1 VIVLRKYLEL
11 LKYEIKTL
19 YKDSTNLFMIIYPF
33 MMLALLAFLV
43 PEIIKP
49 ANAETARIVLLIALS
64 LSLMVGAYISG
75 VLIGFSFIENKD
87 ENTILSIAVTPT
99 SLSGYIMFKIVF
111 AIIMSFFSNLLI
123 LGGLKLLA
131 SDHYVIIAGIKTIKL
146 LDNLGWSKVLIFS
159 FVSSL
164 FVPAVALLF
173 GTYAKNKI
181 EGFAF
186 LKGGALVIM
195 LPVLTILKIFQNQF
209 QYILGILP
217 NFWPLKAM
225 LNEATQSNDSS
236 NLSYYGYMLIG
247 IIYFALIFI
256 FSFRN
261 FRKRIHD

>member
-1 VIVLRKYLEL
+1 
-11 LKYEIKTL
+11 
-19 YKDSTNLFMIIYPF
+19 
-33 MMLALLAFLV
+33 
-43 PEIIKP
+43 
-49 ANAETARIVLLIALS
+49 
-64 LSLMVGAYISG
+64 
-75 VLIGFSFIENKD
+75 
-87 ENTILSIAVTPT
+87 
-99 SLSGYIMFKIVF
+99 
-111 AIIMSFFSNLLI
+111 MSFFSNLLI